1 MLKVIHHIEAL
12 AKQLYDNENV
22 NVPNGQNYSQRIPL
36 PTDGHL
42 SRVHQ
47 PVFPTLEPNLVSR
60 IIEENHQN
68 NVNSNNV
75 HFSSSS
81 QNKLVPL
88 GQRLPGRN
96 KNLSKSLG
104 SSCLPTKQFK
114 IGSKGSNQY
123 QFAHPYLRSLT

>member
-1 MLKVIHHIEAL
+1 MACFFALNLRPSQGSITLISFRIFVSITLSKVIHHIEGL

-36 PTDGHL
+36 PTDGHM

-47 PVFPTLEPNLVSR
+47 PVFPTLDPNLVSR

-88 GQRLPGRN
+88 GQRLPG
-96 KNLSKSLG
+96 KK
-104 SSCLPTKQFK
+104 
-114 IGSKGSNQY
+114 
-123 QFAHPYLRSLT
+123 